1 MKFLAALWKSARP
14 YQWPKNLLLFAA
26 LIFSKNLFDLELL
39 VKNFWGF
46 LVFCLASSSLYLLN
60 DVADYASDVKHPLK
74 SKRPVA
80 SGQLRRSAAFGIS
93 LVGLA
98 AGLGWAY
105 FLEEKFAL
113 GLTLLIAVNFGYS
126 FFLKRFVILDAMLL
140 AVGFVLRAVAGGWLI
155 GAPISDW
162 LVICTLLLSLFLGF
176 SKRRAELVLLEGKAK
191 SHRAS
196 LEHYSPYLLDQL
208 IGVVTASTVVAYT
221 FYTLSPEVKEK
232 LGSTHLY
239 LTVPFVLF
247 GIFRYL
253 YLVHQRDEGGNPTQL
268 LFNDR
273 PLLVCV
279 LLWVVTAALLLYWTP

>member
-1 MKFLAALWKSARP
+1 MRFLAVLWKSARP

-60 DVADYASDVKHPLK
+60 DAIDYASDVRHPEK

-80 SGQLRRSAAFGIS
+80 SGKLSRSAAFGVS
-93 LVGLA
+93 LAGLA
-98 AGLGWAY
+98 AALVWA
-105 FLEEKFAL
+105 FAIEQKFFL
-113 GLTLLIAVNFGYS
+113 GLTLFVTVNFAYS
-126 FFLKRFVILDAMLL
+126 FYLKRFVILDTMLL
-140 AVGFVLRAVAGGWLI
+140 AAGFVLRAVAGGWLI

-176 SKRRAELVLLEGKAK
+176 SKRRAELVLLEGEAK

-232 LGSTHLY
+232 LGTTHLY

-253 YLVHQRDEGGNPTQL
+253 YLVHQKTEGGDPTKTIFSDLPLVLGIILWAGAVFL
-268 LFNDR
+268 LI
-273 PLLVCV
+273 
-279 LLWVVTAALLLYWTP
+279 YK

>member
-1 MKFLAALWKSARP
+1 MKLFAALWKSARP

-26 LIFSKNLFDLELL
+26 LIFSKNLFDFELL

-60 DVADYASDVKHPLK
+60 DAIDYASDAKHPLK

-80 SGQLRRSAAFGIS
+80 SGQMPRSAAFGVS
-93 LVGLA
+93 LVGLTA
-98 AGLGWAY
+98 ALAWA
-105 FLEEKFAL
+105 FAL
-113 GLTLLIAVNFGYS
+113 EQKFLLGAVLFIGVNFAYS
-126 FFLKRFVILDAMLL
+126 FYFKRFVILDAMLL
-140 AVGFVLRAVAGGWLI
+140 SAGFVLRAVAGGWLI

-176 SKRRAELVLLEGKAK
+176 SKRRAELVLLEGEAK

-253 YLVHQRDEGGNPTQL
+253 YLVHQKTEGGDPTKTIFSDLPLVLGIILWAGAVFL
-268 LFNDR
+268 LI
-273 PLLVCV
+273 
-279 LLWVVTAALLLYWTP
+279 YK

>member
-14 YQWPKNLLLFAA
+14 YQWPKNLILFAA
-26 LIFSKNLFDLELL
+26 LIFSKHLFDPDLL

-46 LVFCLASSSLYLLN
+46 WVFCLASSSLYLLN
-60 DVADYASDVKHPLK
+60 DAVDYASDVKHPKK

-80 SGQLRRSAAFGIS
+80 SGQLPRSAAFGVS

-98 AGLGWAY
+98 LALVWA
-105 FLEEKFAL
+105 FAL
-113 GLTLLIAVNFGYS
+113 EQKFLLGVALFIGVNFAYS
-126 FFLKRFVILDAMLL
+126 FYFKRFVILDAMLL
-140 AVGFVLRAVAGGWLI
+140 AAGFVLRAVAGGWLI
-155 GAPISDW
+155 AAPISDW

-176 SKRRAELVLLEGKAK
+176 SKRRAELVLLESEAK

-253 YLVHQRDEGGNPTQL
+253 YLVHQKTEGGDPTKTIFSDLPLVLGIILWAGSVFL
-268 LFNDR
+268 LI
-273 PLLVCV
+273 
-279 LLWVVTAALLLYWTP
+279 YK

>member
-1 MKFLAALWKSARP
+1 MKLLAALWKSARP

-26 LIFSKNLFDLELL
+26 LIFSKHLFDVELL

-60 DVADYASDVKHPLK
+60 DAIDYASDVKHPLK

-80 SGQLRRSAAFGIS
+80 SGQLPRSAAFGVS
-93 LVGLA
+93 LVGL
-98 AGLGWAY
+98 GISLVWS
-105 FLEEKFAL
+105 FELEQKFAL
-113 GLTLLIAVNFGYS
+113 GLALFIATNFAYS
-126 FFLKRFVILDAMLL
+126 FFFKRFVILDAMLL

-162 LVICTLLLSLFLGF
+162 LIICTLLLSLFLGF
-176 SKRRAELVLLEGKAK
+176 SKRRAEMVLLEGEAK

-253 YLVHQRDEGGNPTQL
+253 YLVHQKTEGGDPTKTIFSDLPLVLGIILWAGAVFL
-268 LFNDR
+268 LI
-273 PLLVCV
+273 
-279 LLWVVTAALLLYWTP
+279 YK

>member
-1 MKFLAALWKSARP
+1 MRFLAALWKSARP
-14 YQWPKNLLLFAA
+14 YQWPKNLILFAA

-60 DVADYASDVKHPLK
+60 DAIDFASDANHPLK
-74 SKRPVA
+74 SKRPIA
-80 SGQLRRSAAFGIS
+80 SGQLARSAAFGIS
-93 LVGLA
+93 TVGLA
-98 AGLGWAY
+98 LSLVWAY
-105 FLEEKFAL
+105 VLGEKFAL
-113 GLTLLIAVNFGYS
+113 GVALFIAVNFAYS
-126 FFLKRFVILDAMLL
+126 FYFKRFVILDAMLL
-140 AVGFVLRAVAGGWLI
+140 AAGFVLRAVASGWLI

-176 SKRRAELVLLEGKAK
+176 SKRRAELILLEGEAK

-253 YLVHQRDEGGNPTQL
+253 YLVHQKTEGGDPTKTIFSDL
-268 LFNDR
+268 SLVLGIILWAGAVF
-273 PLLVCV
+273 LLV
-279 LLWVVTAALLLYWTP
+279 YN

>member
-26 LIFSKNLFDLELL
+26 LIFSKHLFDLDLL
-39 VKNFWGF
+39 IKNIWGF

-60 DVADYASDVKHPLK
+60 DAVDYVSDAKHPLK

-80 SGQLRRSAAFGIS
+80 SGQLPRSAAFGVSLFGLAVS
-93 LVGLA
+93 LV
-98 AGLGWAY
+98 WAY
-105 FLEEKFAL
+105 LLGEKFAL
-113 GLTLLIAVNFGYS
+113 GLTLLIAVNFAYS
-126 FFLKRFVILDAMLL
+126 FYFKRFVILDAMLL
-140 AVGFVLRAVAGGWLI
+140 AVGFVLRAVSGGWLI

-176 SKRRAELVLLEGKAK
+176 SKRRAELILLEDEAK

-221 FYTLSPEVKEK
+221 FYTLSPEVNEK

-253 YLVHQRDEGGNPTQL
+253 YLVHQKTEGGDPTKTIFSDLPLVLGIILWAGAVFL
-268 LFNDR
+268 LI
-273 PLLVCV
+273 
-279 LLWVVTAALLLYWTP
+279 Y

>member
-1 MKFLAALWKSARP
+1 MKFLAALWNSARP

-26 LIFSKNLFDLELL
+26 LIFSKHLFDLDLL
-39 VKNFWGF
+39 IKNIWGL

-60 DVADYASDVKHPLK
+60 DAVDYVSDAKHPLK

-80 SGQLRRSAAFGIS
+80 SGQLPRSAAFGVSLFGLAVS
-93 LVGLA
+93 LV
-98 AGLGWAY
+98 WAY
-105 FLEEKFAL
+105 LLGEKFAL
-113 GLTLLIAVNFGYS
+113 GLTLLIAVNFAYS
-126 FFLKRFVILDAMLL
+126 FYFKRFVILDAMLL
-140 AVGFVLRAVAGGWLI
+140 AVGFVLRAVSGGWLI

-176 SKRRAELVLLEGKAK
+176 SKRRAELILLEEEAK

-221 FYTLSPEVKEK
+221 FYTLSPEVNEK

-253 YLVHQRDEGGNPTQL
+253 YLVHQKTEGGDPTKTIFSDLPLVLGIILWAGAVFL
-268 LFNDR
+268 LI
-273 PLLVCV
+273 
-279 LLWVVTAALLLYWTP
+279 Y

>member
-1 MKFLAALWKSARP
+1 MRFLAALWKSARP
-14 YQWPKNLLLFAA
+14 YQWPKNLVLFAA
-26 LIFSKNLFDLELL
+26 LIFSKNLFDFELL
-39 VKNFWGF
+39 EKNFWGF

-60 DVADYASDVKHPLK
+60 DAIDFASDANHPLK
-74 SKRPVA
+74 SKRPIA
-80 SGQLRRSAAFGIS
+80 SGRLARSAAFGVS
-93 LVGLA
+93 TVGLA
-98 AGLGWAY
+98 LSLIWAY
-105 FLEEKFAL
+105 VLGEKFAL
-113 GLTLLIAVNFGYS
+113 GVALFMTVNFAYS
-126 FFLKRFVILDAMLL
+126 FYFKRFVILDAMLL
-140 AVGFVLRAVAGGWLI
+140 AAGFVLRAVAGGWLI

-176 SKRRAELVLLEGKAK
+176 SKRRAELILLEDEAK

-253 YLVHQRDEGGNPTQL
+253 YLVHQKTEGGDPTKTIFSDL
-268 LFNDR
+268 PLVLGIILWAGTVF
-273 PLLVCV
+273 LLV
-279 LLWVVTAALLLYWTP
+279 YK

>member
-1 MKFLAALWKSARP
+1 MKLLVALWKSARP
-14 YQWPKNLLLFAA
+14 YQWPKNLLVFAA
-26 LIFSKNLFDLELL
+26 LIFSKHLLDFDLVL
-39 VKNFWGF
+39 KNFWGF
-46 LVFCLASSSLYLLN
+46 LLFCLTSSSLYLLN
-60 DVADYASDVKHPLK
+60 DAVDYASDARHPVK

-80 SGQLRRSAAFGIS
+80 SGQLPRSFAFGFSIFGVIVS
-93 LVGLA
+93 L
-98 AGLGWAY
+98 GLGYYLAP
-105 FLEEKFAL
+105 LFAL
-113 GLTLLIAVNFGYS
+113 GLALYAAANLIYS
-126 FFLKRFVILDAMLL
+126 FYFKQFVILDAMLL
-140 AVGFVLRAVAGGWLI
+140 ALGFVLRAVSGGWLI

-176 SKRRAELVLLEGKAK
+176 SKRRAELVLLEGEAK

-253 YLVHQRDEGGNPTQL
+253 YLVHQKTEGGDPTKTIFSDLPLVLGIVLWGGAVFL
-268 LFNDR
+268 LIYR
-273 PLLVCV
+273 
-279 LLWVVTAALLLYWTP
+279 

>member
-14 YQWPKNLLLFAA
+14 YQWPKNFLLFAA
-26 LIFSKNLFDLELL
+26 LIFSKHLFDLDLL
-39 VKNFWGF
+39 VKNLWGF

-60 DVADYASDVKHPLK
+60 DAIDYSSDAKHPIK

-80 SGQLRRSAAFGIS
+80 SGQLSRSGAFGVA
-93 LVGLA
+93 LFGLA
-98 AGLGWAY
+98 AALVWG
-105 FLEEKFAL
+105 FAL
-113 GLTLLIAVNFGYS
+113 EQKFLLGLALFIAVNFGYS
-126 FFLKRFVILDAMLL
+126 FYFKRFVILDAMLL
-140 AVGFVLRAVAGGWLI
+140 SAGFVLRAVAGGWLI

-162 LVICTLLLSLFLGF
+162 LIICTLLLALFLGF
-176 SKRRAELVLLEGKAK
+176 SKRRAELVLLEGEAK

-253 YLVHQRDEGGNPTQL
+253 YLVHQKTKGGDPTKTIFSDLPLVLGIL
-268 LFNDR
+268 LWAGAVL
-273 PLLVCV
+273 LLV
-279 LLWVVTAALLLYWTP
+279 YK

>member
-1 MKFLAALWKSARP
+1 MNFFATIWKSARP
-14 YQWPKNLLLFAA
+14 YQWPKNFLLFAA
-26 LIFSKNLFDLELL
+26 LIFSKHLFDFDLL
-39 VKNFWGF
+39 IKNFWGF
-46 LVFCLASSSLYLLN
+46 LVFCLASSSLYILN
-60 DVADYASDVKHPLK
+60 DAIDYSSDIKHPLK

-80 SGQLRRSAAFGIS
+80 SGQLPRSAAFVVS

-98 AGLGWAY
+98 AALAWSYVLG
-105 FLEEKFAL
+105 EKFAL
-113 GLTLLIAVNFGYS
+113 GLLLFMAVNFAYS

-140 AVGFVLRAVAGGWLI
+140 ATGFVLRAVAGGWLI

-162 LVICTLLLSLFLGF
+162 LVICTLLLSLFLAF
-176 SKRRAELVLLEGKAK
+176 SKRRAELVLLEEEAK

-253 YLVHQRDEGGNPTQL
+253 YLVHQKTEGGDPTKTIFSDLPLVLGIILWAGAVFL
-268 LFNDR
+268 LI
-273 PLLVCV
+273 
-279 LLWVVTAALLLYWTP
+279 YK

>member
-1 MKFLAALWKSARP
+1 MKLFTALWKSARP
-14 YQWPKNLLLFAA
+14 YQWPKNLILFAA
-26 LIFSKNLFDLELL
+26 LIFSKHLFDLDLL
-39 VKNFWGF
+39 IKNVWGF

-60 DVADYASDVKHPLK
+60 DAIDYASDVKHPLK

-80 SGQLRRSAAFGIS
+80 SGQLPRPVALGVS
-93 LVGLA
+93 LFGLA
-98 AGLGWAY
+98 AALAWGFSLG
-105 FLEEKFAL
+105 ENFAL
-113 GLTLLIAVNFGYS
+113 GLALFIAVNFAYS
-126 FFLKRFVILDAMLL
+126 FYFKRFVILDAMLL
-140 AVGFVLRAVAGGWLI
+140 SAGFVLRAVAGGWLI

-176 SKRRAELVLLEGKAK
+176 SKRRAEMVLLEGEAK

-232 LGSTHLY
+232 LGSAHLY

-253 YLVHQRDEGGNPTQL
+253 YLVHQKTEGGDPTKTIFSDL
-268 LFNDR
+268 PLVLGIILWATAVF
-273 PLLVCV
+273 LLV
-279 LLWVVTAALLLYWTP
+279 YN

>member
-1 MKFLAALWKSARP
+1 M
-14 YQWPKNLLLFAA
+14 
-26 LIFSKNLFDLELL
+26 ELL

-60 DVADYASDVKHPLK
+60 DAIDYASDIKHPQK

-80 SGQLRRSAAFGIS
+80 SGKLSRSAAFGVS
-93 LVGLA
+93 LAGLA
-98 AGLGWAY
+98 AALVWA
-105 FLEEKFAL
+105 FAIEQKFFL
-113 GLTLLIAVNFGYS
+113 GLTLFVAVNFAYS
-126 FFLKRFVILDAMLL
+126 FYLKRFVILDTMLL
-140 AVGFVLRAVAGGWLI
+140 AAGFVLRAVAGGWLI

-176 SKRRAELVLLEGKAK
+176 SKRRAELVLLEGEAK

-196 LEHYSPYLLDQL
+196 LEYYSPYLLDQL

-253 YLVHQRDEGGNPTQL
+253 YLVHQKTEGGDPTKTIFSDL
-268 LFNDR
+268 
-273 PLLVCV
+273 PLVLGI
-279 LLWVVTAALLLYWTP
+279 LLWAGAVFLLIYK